1 MDGEAAPASNAGGG
15 SGGSIVITTGELTG
29 HGEITANGGKGIG
42 SGGGGAGGRIV
53 IEMNM

>member
-1 MDGEAAPASNAGGG
+1 MDGETAPASNAGGG

-29 HGEITANGGKGIG
+29 HGEITANGGKGTG
-42 SGGGGAGGRIV
+42 SGGGGAGGRIC